1 MKFIQS
7 GIGNL
12 KDTYASSLEQVMTDV
27 QAMMA
32 LQREELLSLSLTKN
46 EEDKDRYKEIGLI
59 HVQV

>member
-1 MKFIQS
+1 MKFIQG
-7 GIGNL
+7 GIANL
-12 KDTYASSLEQVMTDV
+12 KAMYASSLEQVMTDV